1 MTLAQAQAQV
11 FSQMLVGSTCPC
23 CKQMVKMYRRA
34 LQASMIQALIVVH
47 RAGRDWQHVPTLL
60 SEKIV
65 GPTTRGGDWS
75 KLVFW
80 GFIEPRPEK
89 REDGSDRAGFWRITD
104 AGIAFVNGASRV
116 PSAVYLYNQTFYG
129 FDQRKTVSVEEALG
143 KGFSYAALMA
153 GKG

>member
-1 MTLAQAQAQV
+1 MTLSDAKASI
-11 FSQMLVGSTCPC
+11 FSNMNMGSKCPC
-23 CKQMVKMYRRA
+23 CGQTVKLYRRA
-34 LQASMIQALIVVH
+34 LQSSMVMALIALH
-47 RAGRDWQHVPTLL
+47 RAGPDWQHLPSLL

-89 REDGSDRAGFWRITD
+89 REDGSARAGWWRITD
-104 AGIAFVNGASRV
+104 AGLAFVNGALSA
-116 PSAVYLYNQTFYG
+116 PAAVYLYNQTFYG
-129 FDQRKTVSVEEALG
+129 FDTRKQVTVEEALG
-143 KGFSYAALMA
+143 KGFNYQELMA